1 MAQEREPSDRLTE
14 EESGL
19 DVHHGGQQEAAE
31 EEGVEQGKPVS
42 VKPISRCLPN
52 AQQPTRGP

>member
-1 MAQEREPSDRLTE
+1 MEQEREPSRRLTE

-31 EEGVEQGKPVS
+31 EEAVEQEAGQ
-42 VKPISRCLPN
+42 RE
-52 AQQPTRGP
+52 ADQQVPPERPAPD

>member
-1 MAQEREPSDRLTE
+1 MEQERETSDRLTE

-31 EEGVEQGKPVS
+31 EEGV
-42 VKPISRCLPN
+42 
-52 AQQPTRGP
+52 QQEAGQREGDQQVGPEHPATD

>member
-1 MAQEREPSDRLTE
+1 MAQEREPSERLTE

-31 EEGVEQGKPVS
+31 EEGV
-42 VKPISRCLPN
+42 
-52 AQQPTRGP
+52 QQEAGQREGDQQVGAEHPATD